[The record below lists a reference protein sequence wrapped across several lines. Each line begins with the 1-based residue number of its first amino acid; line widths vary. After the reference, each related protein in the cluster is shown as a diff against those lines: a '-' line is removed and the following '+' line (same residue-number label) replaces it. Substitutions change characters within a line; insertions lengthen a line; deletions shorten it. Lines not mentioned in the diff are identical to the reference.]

1 MPDSPLYQTPIATP
15 GIPPGIPPGKTQQV
29 NRTKYTI
36 MIRDA
41 CKIMF
46 VLQEEPLTEAAEEEE
61 VRMCIELGVPQIPYG
76 IGVTA

>member
-1 MPDSPLYQTPIATP
+1 MPDSPLYQTPIAT
-15 GIPPGIPPGKTQQV
+15 PGIPPGKTQQV

-41 CKIMF
+41 CKIIF

-61 VRMCIELGVPQIPYG
+61 VRMCIELGIPQISYS